1 MTSKG
6 VPRLEQM
13 FESFDINKD
22 GKLSMAELGGMLQAR
37 GPPKML
43 NDKKYFLITS
53 DNQYVIKPRRR
64 GYEFVSTGGNISEGH
79 LKTISSPILV
89 MPIDRTKNK
98 YYIAMRKSSTGG
110 AIDSLNIRSGNDNG
124 RDPHMVWFGG
134 TSIPV
139 VILSGNN
146 DTFNIFMAED
156 NTATPNIEIKHSDG
170 DFYHE
175 FLSYNI
181 IIGGEIKR
189 NILKSL
195 DEQRRDIPSPFVNSL
210 LDGKWKFVL
219 TT

>member
-1 MTSKG
+1 
-6 VPRLEQM
+6 
-13 FESFDINKD
+13 
-22 GKLSMAELGGMLQAR
+22 
-37 GPPKML
+37 
-43 NDKKYFLITS
+43 
-53 DNQYVIKPRRR
+53 
-64 GYEFVSTGGNISEGH
+64 
-79 LKTISSPILV
+79 

-98 YYIAMRKSSTGG
+98 YYIAGRKSSTGG
-110 AIDSLNIRSGNDNG
+110 ALDSLNIRSGNDNG
-124 RDPHMVWFGG
+124 RDPHMVWFAG
-134 TSIPV
+134 SFPV

-156 NTATPNIEIKHSDG
+156 NTASPNIEIKHSDG

-181 IIGGEIKR
+181 IIEGEVERHIY
-189 NILKSL
+189 KSR